1 MNWKTKYN
9 NIFDYLLRERCLN
22 TIAKILKDYTQSK
35 IMLLIFNNLKLA
47 TNNINIE

>member
-1 MNWKTKYN
+1 MTWKTKYN
-9 NIFDYLLRERCLN
+9 SIFDYLLGERCLG
-22 TIAKILKDYTQSK
+22 TIAKILKDYAQSN